1 MKTLVIGANGQIGR
15 QLCALAAR
23 ADLPVRAMLRQ
34 AEQAPWFSDQGIET
48 VIADLEG
55 DFRHAAE
62 GCSEILFTA
71 GSGPHTGAD
80 KTLLIDLLGAI
91 RAMDLA
97 DATSMRRFIMVS
109 ALRAED
115 PMQAPE
121 ALRPYAA
128 AKHAADRLIRLART
142 PHLILKPG
150 KLTDEPASGY
160 LTTNPATVGHITI
173 SRENVA
179 LALREAL
186 RRPELR
192 QTEFELLD
200 GDIPVEQLF
209 S

>member
-1 MKTLVIGANGQIGR
+1 MKTLIIGANGQIGR
-15 QLCALAAR
+15 KLCALAAE
-23 ADLPVRAMLRQ
+23 AELPLRAMVRRPD
-34 AEQAPWFSDQGIET
+34 QAPWFSDLGIET
-48 VIADLEG
+48 VVGDLED

-71 GSGPHTGAD
+71 GSGPHTGPD

-97 DATSMRRFIMVS
+97 DAMNMRRFIMVS

-115 PMQAPE
+115 PMQAPA

-128 AKHAADRLIRLART
+128 AKHAADRLLRLART

-150 KLTDEPASGY
+150 RLTDEEASGR

-186 RRPELR
+186 RQPELR
-192 QTEFELLD
+192 QTEYELLD
-200 GDIPVEQLF
+200 GDTPVQQLF
-209 S
+209 C